1 MSKKSRRRNKILAAG
16 AALLG
21 ASKMGLLGGK
31 TAAGLT
37 GDKMASA
44 RKLMTSDVAMRGKTP
59 SLPIAK
65 VEITKKIPGIKV
77 DKDVISS
84 GPFKMFGASNKTA
97 GGKKFSA
104 ESIEKFKAANRAQE
118 ERRAKLKMGKSDRT
132 DVPGFFGM
140 KFDKPLFNKGKMVKA
155 RGGGMA
161 RTKPTK
167 LS

>member
-16 AALLG
+16 AALFG
-21 ASKMGLLGGK
+21 ASKLGMLGGK

-84 GPFKMFGASNKTA
+84 GPFKMFGASNKGA
-97 GGKKFSA
+97 NFSA

>member
-1 MSKKSRRRNKILAAG
+1 MSEKSRRRNKILAAG

-31 TAAGLT
+31 TAAGLN

-84 GPFKMFGASNKTA
+84 GPFKMFGASNKGA
-97 GGKKFSA
+97 NFSA